1 MKEKKITEKL
11 GLSRWAPTTSWGGG
25 GDVLRQVGFLSDI
38 PCTEDHMGRKACP
51 SYLLLPLPSSLL
63 SLLPTPWLCD
73 YST

>member
-1 MKEKKITEKL
+1 MGTNYQL
-11 GLSRWAPTTSWGGG
+11 GGG